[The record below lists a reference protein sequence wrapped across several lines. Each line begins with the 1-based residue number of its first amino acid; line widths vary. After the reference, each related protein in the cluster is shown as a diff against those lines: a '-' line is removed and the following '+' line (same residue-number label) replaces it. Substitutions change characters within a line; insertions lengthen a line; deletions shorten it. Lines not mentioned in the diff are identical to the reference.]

1 MDVDTSSCSVALL
14 LLCPDI
20 TSIRTNYTFTRNDP
34 ESPVTSPGHGIFLVK
49 YPHFSL
55 SPSLPITRFF
65 LSPAALVSSSTEDK
79 RRGKLSS
86 GAPSP
91 STLSFFLSLPSGR
104 RQPWTGIIPG
114 HEKAPQAG
122 GAQIS
127 ASSWTPLIVNRFG
140 EGMSPIE
147 EQIKSVSKV
156 LALLSVQAVPC

>member
-1 MDVDTSSCSVALL
+1 M
-14 LLCPDI
+14 
-20 TSIRTNYTFTRNDP
+20 
-34 ESPVTSPGHGIFLVK
+34 K

-114 HEKAPQAG
+114 HEKAPQDG

-156 LALLSVQAVPC
+156 RSLHFYQCKQCRASSARTFETHLTSGSTFPGLAGSSAPSHQLTLPLKWNTFN